1 MPGMPASPMNSA
13 YSDQPKAASTPT
25 EISVSI
31 VAVACLRFAHAAR
44 WNGSAPQTTTGAA
57 SVSDSHCQLSNC
69 SGGIIA
75 IASTGSISA
84 SEIEQA
90 PPQRRGLVLAARRRR
105 LRLRQRRAA

>member
-1 MPGMPASPMNSA
+1 MPAMPASPMNSA
-13 YSDQPKAASTPT
+13 YSDHAKAASTPS

-31 VAVACLRFAHAAR
+31 VAAPWRRFAQAAR
-44 WNGSAPQTTTGAA
+44 WNGHAPHTTTGAA

-84 SEIEQA
+84 SETS
-90 PPQRRGLVLAARRRR
+90 RRCRSGAVSSISSAA
-105 LRLRQRRAA
+105 AGSAEGSTAW

>member
-1 MPGMPASPMNSA
+1 MNSA

-44 WNGSAPQTTTGAA
+44 WNGRAPQTTTGAA

-75 IASTGSISA
+75 IASTGSVSA
-84 SEIEQA
+84 SEISS
-90 PPQRRGLVLAARRRR
+90 RCRSAAVSSSGSAGAS
-105 LRLRQRRAA
+105 AAACGSAAE